1 MGAGAFV
8 QRSCTIRAVSLP
20 LHPFARAACEAVAQA
35 LDIDAGELSVTIPP
49 RPDLGD
55 FAVGCF
61 PAARALKLPP
71 AAIAARV
78 VAAFQPGPYLASAT
92 AAGPFVNF
100 RADRAALYR
109 SVFGAALGAGGP
121 RLIPRDV
128 GAGKTVTIDYSS
140 PNVSKHLAYHHIR
153 TTVIGHALCN
163 LHRALGTRVI
173 GINHLGDW
181 GTTHGQLI
189 TAYKRWGAPEPLT
202 ISALNELYVRF
213 HDEAK
218 RDPALLEEGKRD
230 FLRLEEG
237 DPEARALWQRF
248 RDVSW
253 AEFDAVYRQLGITF
267 EEVRGESDYLGDM
280 PAVLALL
287 EEKGLS
293 GVSEG
298 ALVVALDDLGLPPLL
313 LRKGDGAT
321 LYATRD
327 LAAAIYRF
335 RTYHFDRSLY
345 VVDRGQGLHFK
356 QLFTT
361 LARAGFEWASRCEHI
376 PFGLVRIGGK
386 KTGTRTGNVVLLRE
400 VLREASERASERVR
414 EKNPD
419 MPAAQVAATAEL
431 VGIGAVVF
439 ANLVSQRDK
448 DVDFDWED
456 VLSTEGD
463 TGPYLQYAHARCS
476 SVLAR
481 AGDVNLAE
489 LAEADPAPLTGDLE
503 WAVARAL
510 CELPDVVAKAAEQS
524 EPYLVSRYLL
534 ELGAAYS
541 RWYTA
546 GNNDPAARI
555 LVPDPAVRR
564 ARLALLAATRE
575 TLRTGLALLGLGAP
589 DAM

>member
-1 MGAGAFV
+1 M
-8 QRSCTIRAVSLP
+8 RAVPLP
-20 LHPFARAACEAVAQA
+20 LHPFARAACEAVARA
-35 LDIDAGELSVTIPP
+35 TGIDPIELSVTSPP
-49 RPDLGD
+49 RPDMGD

-61 PAARALKLPP
+61 PAARALKQPPP
-71 AAIAARV
+71 A
-78 VAAFQPGPYLASAT
+78 VAAKVASSFEPDGRLASAT

-100 RADRAALYR
+100 RADRPALYR
-109 SVFGAALGAGGP
+109 SLFAAALGEGGP
-121 RLIPRDV
+121 SLVPREV

-153 TTVIGHALCN
+153 STVIGHALAN

-189 TAYKRWGAPEPLT
+189 AAYKRWGAPDPLT
-202 ISALNELYVRF
+202 ITALNELYTRF
-213 HDEAK
+213 HEEAK
-218 RDPALLEEGKRD
+218 ADPALLDEGKMY

-237 DPEARALWQRF
+237 DPDARALWRRF
-248 RDVSW
+248 REVSW
-253 AEFDAVYRQLGITF
+253 AEFDAVYKQLGIAF
-267 EEVRGESDYLGDM
+267 EEVRGESDYLADM

-293 GVSEG
+293 SVSEG
-298 ALVVALDDLGLPPLL
+298 ALVVPLDDLAMPPLL
-313 LRKGDGAT
+313 LRKQDGAT

-327 LAAAIYRF
+327 LAAAMYRHE
-335 RTYHFDRSLY
+335 TYHFSRSLY

-356 QLFTT
+356 QLFAT
-361 LARAGFEWASRCEHI
+361 LARAGFEWAARCEHV

-386 KTGTRTGNVVLLRE
+386 KTGTRKGNVVLLRE
-400 VLREASERASERVR
+400 VLREATERARERVR

-419 MPAAQVAATAEL
+419 MAAAELEATASA

-439 ANLVSQRDK
+439 ANLVSQREK

-456 VLSTEGD
+456 VLATEGD
-463 TGPYLQYAHARCS
+463 TGPYVQYAHARCS

-481 AGDVNLAE
+481 AEKDAPVDRAALA
-489 LAEADPAPLTGDLE
+489 AADPSPLSGEHE
-503 WAVARAL
+503 WAVARLLTEFA
-510 CELPDVVAKAAEQS
+510 DAVAKAAEQS

-541 RWYTA
+541 RWYSA
-546 GNNDPAARI
+546 GNTDPAQRI
-555 LVPDPAVRR
+555 LVDDPATRR
-564 ARLALLAATRE
+564 ARLALLATTRE
-575 TLRTGLALLGLGAP
+575 TLRAGLAILGLGAP